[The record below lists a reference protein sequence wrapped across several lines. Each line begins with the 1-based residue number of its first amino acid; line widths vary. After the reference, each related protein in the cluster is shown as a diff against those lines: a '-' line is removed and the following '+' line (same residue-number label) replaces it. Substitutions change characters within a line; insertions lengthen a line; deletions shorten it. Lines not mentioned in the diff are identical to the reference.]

1 MKEFIEK
8 MASQQVLKFNLQLF
22 TEGGDGGSDGSSDT
36 GAPSGTGSNP
46 NGDGPKP
53 ISFASQAELD
63 SALDKH
69 ASKALATAEAK
80 WKAESQQAIEAAKSE
95 AEKMANMTAEQQ
107 AEAKRQK
114 DAEEL
119 ASREADITRRELRAQ
134 SLEQLAEKE
143 LPKELIDVV
152 VLTDAES
159 CSKSIE
165 AVEKAFRSA
174 VEAGVNKRLAA
185 SAVDLPGGN
194 KGSGAAGKESIGK
207 RLAQNNT
214 ASKPKSNPYF
224 KEN

>member
-1 MKEFIEK
+1 MKDFIEK
-8 MASQQVLKFNLQLF
+8 MASRKSINLQLF
-22 TEGGDGGSDGSSDT
+22 AEGGENGAGDGDPGNNG
-36 GAPSGTGSNP
+36 G
-46 NGDGPKP
+46 NGDDPKP
-53 ISFASQAELD
+53 IVFDSQSEFD
-63 SALDKH
+63 SAVDKQIT
-69 ASKALATAEAK
+69 KALNTAQEK

-114 DAEEL
+114 DSEEL

-143 LPKELIDVV
+143 LPKELVDVV

-185 SAVDLPGGN
+185 SAVDLPGGT
-194 KGSGAAGKESIGK
+194 KGSGPASKESIGK